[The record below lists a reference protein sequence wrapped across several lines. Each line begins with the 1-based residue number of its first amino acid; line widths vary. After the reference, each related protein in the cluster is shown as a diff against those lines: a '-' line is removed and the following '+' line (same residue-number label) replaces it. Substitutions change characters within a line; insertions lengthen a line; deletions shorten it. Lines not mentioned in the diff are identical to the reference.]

1 MQRTRLRRSNLAVA
15 VRLIDSPVL
24 DFEACIH
31 LGPAGMVLCPPGRSH
46 LAGAGDNAERRD
58 DNGKAGLL
66 EIVNI
71 GFLLCVSGVL
81 IHPTR
86 ETMPMRRLSV
96 VKRSIHEPDMSM
108 A

>member
-1 MQRTRLRRSNLAVA
+1 VQATRPSAVTITA
-15 VRLIDSPVL
+15 RP
-24 DFEACIH
+24 DFF
-31 LGPAGMVLCPPGRSH
+31 
-46 LAGAGDNAERRD
+46 
-58 DNGKAGLL
+58 

-71 GFLLCVSGVL
+71 GFLLYVSGVL
-81 IHPTR
+81 IHPAR